1 MAKLTAELR
10 ARAMAELRAGVKPAL
25 VATKFG
31 ISASACSYL
40 KSQATGSNPAVTEF
54 ETEFSTAQRARLER
68 LYKAGESILALA
80 ADYEVSGSVLKS
92 YFNKQGIKPD
102 PVIKVPTRK
111 LIATKTK
118 RKK

>member
-1 MAKLTAELR
+1 MAKLSAELR
-10 ARAMAELRAGVKPAL
+10 ARAMNELRAGVKPAL

-40 KSQATGSNPAVTEF
+40 KAQATGSSPAVTEF
-54 ETEFSTAQRARLER
+54 ETEFNSAQRARLER
-68 LYKAGESILALA
+68 LYKAGDSISALA
-80 ADYEVSGSVLKS
+80 ADYEVAGSVLKS

-102 PVIKVPTRK
+102 PVVKVPTKK
-111 LIATKTK
+111 LITVKK